1 MAVSA
6 EEAAATAVA
15 MAAEEA
21 ATTALAVSAE
31 EAAAAVA
38 VAAEEAA
45 ARPAAEQDSA
55 ATPDTCVAAS
65 ALPFLAWALA
75 LVRSFFLVL
84 SAGFLSLFRLGASLP
99 APPALSMADHLH
111 GVGMEERHVA
121 SVVAHLYDEY
131 EADTSES
138 LRHLDEA
145 DILETA
151 HACGLKKVNTCRL
164 LEAWRTAPTVAPV
177 AAPSPTP
184 TPATPRG
191 ALAGAPEDT
200 SPTSAA
206 LFPGSPG
213 EVFAATGGIPPAP
226 TIEDLSKGHLD
237 FGDEA
242 EDIKDCC
249 RGDGVSSMEASSG
262 KPTTRSIGGCGAN
275 FTGQQSF
282 ESPSVTSFIVK
293 FSPPGSAVQK
303 RCVPSYPPPPLPG
316 VPPAAVIYPA

>member
-1 MAVSA
+1 LGAKNRWRS
-6 EEAAATAVA
+6 
-15 MAAEEA
+15 
-21 ATTALAVSAE
+21 E

-45 ARPAAEQDSA
+45 LVAAAAEEAATAAMAESAEEAATAAMAMAAEEAAAAAQRQA
-55 ATPDTCVAAS
+55 ATPT
-65 ALPFLAWALA
+65 
-75 LVRSFFLVL
+75 
-84 SAGFLSLFRLGASLP
+84 
-99 APPALSMADHLH
+99 LSMADHLR
-111 GVGMEERHVA
+111 GSGMKECHVPLVA
-121 SVVAHLYDEY
+121 AHLDGEY